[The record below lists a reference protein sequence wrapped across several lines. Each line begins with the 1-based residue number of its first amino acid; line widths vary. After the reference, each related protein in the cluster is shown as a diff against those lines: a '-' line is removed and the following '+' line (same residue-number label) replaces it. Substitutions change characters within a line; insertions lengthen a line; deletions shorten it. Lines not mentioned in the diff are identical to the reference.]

1 MKQAIRVMLVEDN
14 PEYREVINLAL
25 EDELDID
32 LISQFGTT
40 EVALRNIQDPKTPQ
54 QPDLILLDL
63 QLPGMSGIE
72 ALPYFK
78 TVAPDTKILILTQS
92 DNESHVLSAIS
103 NGADGYLLKSADL
116 DEITNSIRTVMDGGA
131 SLDPNV
137 AKFIL
142 NTLQTK
148 LPQTKIEATLTVREI
163 DVLELI
169 ADGMVKKEIAEK
181 LSIGY
186 TTVDS
191 HVGNIYKKLDVKNA
205 PAAISKAFREG
216 IL

>member
-40 EVALRNIQDPKTPQ
+40 EVALRNIQDPKPPQ

-92 DNESHVLSAIS
+92 DNESHILSAIS

-142 NTLQTK
+142 NTLQRK
-148 LPQTKIEATLTVREI
+148 LPQTKIEATLTMRELE
-163 DVLELI
+163 VLELI
-169 ADGMVKKEIAEK
+169 ADGMVKKEIAEQ

>member
-1 MKQAIRVMLVEDN
+1 MLVEDN

-116 DEITNSIRTVMDGGA
+116 DEITNRIRTVMDGGA

>member
-14 PEYREVINLAL
+14 PEYREVIHLAL

-32 LISQFGTT
+32 LVSQFGTT

-78 TVAPDTKILILTQS
+78 TVAPETQIIILTQS
-92 DNESHVLSAIS
+92 DNEAHVLSAIS

-142 NTLQTK
+142 NTLQRK
-148 LPQTKIEATLTVREI
+148 LPQTKIEATLTMRELE
-163 DVLELI
+163 VLELI

-181 LSIGY
+181 LSISY